1 MVALVP
7 GSPHGTLGYL
17 HHAVRVQRA
26 LTQLSGVPGMGT
38 GPRLTAPAKGREMNT
53 VAKEQSRWGR
63 GKILAIFICKI
74 KLYKIKPQSYHTAKR
89 GV

>member
-7 GSPHGTLGYL
+7 GSPHGTLRYL

-38 GPRLTAPAKGREMNT
+38 GPGLTAPVKGREIKS
-53 VAKEQSRWGR
+53 VAKAYKKQMGT
-63 GKILAIFICKI
+63 
-74 KLYKIKPQSYHTAKR
+74 KLQHW
-89 GV
+89 

>member
-7 GSPHGTLGYL
+7 GSPHGTLRYL

-38 GPRLTAPAKGREMNT
+38 GPRLTGPAKGREMNT
-53 VAKEQSRWGR
+53 AAQKHKADWD
-63 GKILAIFICKI
+63 KATLITDIHA
-74 KLYKIKPQSYHTAKR
+74 
-89 GV
+89 

>member
-26 LTQLSGVPGMGT
+26 FTQLSGVPGMGT
-38 GPRLTAPAKGREMNT
+38 GPRLTAPAKRERD
-53 VAKEQSRWGR
+53 EYICQSSKQMGTSQHRSLTR
-63 GKILAIFICKI
+63 APILSHSHTDIE
-74 KLYKIKPQSYHTAKR
+74 YH
-89 GV
+89 

>member
-26 LTQLSGVPGMGT
+26 VTEFSGMPGMGT
-38 GPRLTAPAKGREMNT
+38 GPRLTAPATETEMNT
-53 VAKEQSRWGR
+53 AAKGQSRWGQ
-63 GKILAIFICKI
+63 GNTV
-74 KLYKIKPQSYHTAKR
+74 H
-89 GV
+89 